1 MFPGVGN
8 CVSTPVFAVAGII
21 SRPFPNG
28 CLTTPCLI
36 GQSVPLPLV
45 QLQERRPQRL
55 EVQLWPIF
63 TRFLLQS
70 FETPLKWEIN
80 LLFSRKHVLCGDAT
94 GTVFKW
100 GNHLPENWIF
110 FFKKKLF
117 FLKIGQLH
125 IEETGW
131 CPSQVSPDVTSS
143 VVFFCRFFFFFLP
156 FALGATFRIE
166 RAETTF
172 EDQPAC
178 CCQGAAL
185 VTTVHT
191 SLRRV
196 DFQH

>member
-1 MFPGVGN
+1 MPSSGLTFFLLHACVLAGTSNGVRLRLPWTWGQISEINAGSFRLAVRYPPPPPSLVEAPADPTEMFPGVGN

-110 FFKKKLF
+110 FTKKNYFFWKLANS
-117 FLKIGQLH
+117 
-125 IEETGW
+125 T
-131 CPSQVSPDVTSS
+131 
-143 VVFFCRFFFFFLP
+143 
-156 FALGATFRIE
+156 
-166 RAETTF
+166 
-172 EDQPAC
+172 
-178 CCQGAAL
+178 
-185 VTTVHT
+185 
-191 SLRRV
+191 
-196 DFQH
+196 